1 MTTRKAPHS
10 KILIDSVYRSNENY
24 YSQVLLE
31 VCRYMVK
38 DITIKI
44 WIAKN
49 FDFDFDS
56 VCNFDD
62 ESI

>member
-1 MTTRKAPHS
+1 
-10 KILIDSVYRSNENY
+10 
-24 YSQVLLE
+24 
-31 VCRYMVK
+31 MVK